1 MSLTDFLDYLI
12 THDETRELGADL
24 AHAYLAHAPAAP
36 VVAEADEAA

>member
-36 VVAEADEAA
+36 AVEADEAA